1 MYFLCLGYVDEIQS
15 GARVKKLKQG
25 TEIKCFMTVATV
37 VAQLDVILDEA
48 KSLSLTSKNARVV
61 AIRAGESALGFKS
74 ITNFINEF
82 SARTIRITNEIN
94 QHAHL
99 LFKLALNQLRAT
111 QFFDHISTSLDKNSD
126 AQAATTLNKLHQRA
140 QVELQQSLSQ
150 LYLELQSLSAQFE
163 EIDQQMRAAE
173 YIAVTSRVEASQAG
187 EYCASL
193 ESVSDYISSAA
204 KRIKQ
209 AISTN
214 MNTLSELERIIK

>member
-1 MYFLCLGYVDEIQS
+1 MS
-15 GARVKKLKQG
+15 MRVKRG
-25 TEIKCFMTVATV
+25 AEIKCFMTVATI

-82 SARTIRITNEIN
+82 SARTIHITNEIN

-111 QFFDHISTSLDKNSD
+111 QFHEKVSHAMQLSPNPPH
-126 AQAATTLNKLHQRA
+126 TLNQ
-140 QVELQQSLSQ
+140 LQQKAQLQLQHSLSQ
-150 LYLELQSLSAQFE
+150 LYLELQSLSAQFS

-187 EYCASL
+187 EFCASL
-193 ESVSDYISSAA
+193 ESVSDYISNAA

-209 AISTN
+209 AINTN
-214 MNTLSELERIIK
+214 MVTLAELERMIK